1 MYTKEMQIGK
11 KKKKKKHTPSILQ
24 AKDNKCYL
32 CILLNHDHSTKKAIH
47 EHHIFFGTK
56 NKDNSERT
64 GLKVYLCPEHHL
76 LGKMSVHRNQEIR
89 RLLERTAQRE
99 FEETHTRE
107 EFMEIFGE
115 NYLDD

>member
-1 MYTKEMQIGK
+1 MYTKEMQVGK

-24 AKDNKCYL
+24 EKNNKCYL
-32 CILLNHDHSTKKAIH
+32 CILLNHDNSTKKTIH

-76 LGKMSVHRNQEIR
+76 FGKMSVHRNQEVR
-89 RLLERTAQRE
+89 EFLERIAQRK

-107 EFMEIFGE
+107 EFVKIFGK